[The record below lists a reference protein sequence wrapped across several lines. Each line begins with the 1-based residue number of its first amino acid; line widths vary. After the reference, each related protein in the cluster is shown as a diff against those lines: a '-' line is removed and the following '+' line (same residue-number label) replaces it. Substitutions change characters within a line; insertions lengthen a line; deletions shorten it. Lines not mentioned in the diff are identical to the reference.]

1 VCSSDDKRLTSASI
15 HETLQAPKEEPMA
28 IEVPSRVQLSD
39 EELDAL
45 IDAEARKRLGISGEE
60 FKEKYAKKELPDT
73 PAAREIAMLLK
84 LAA

>member
-1 VCSSDDKRLTSASI
+1 
-15 HETLQAPKEEPMA
+15 MA

-60 FKEKYAKKELPDT
+60 FKDKYAKKELPDT